1 MSIRRSLCGSAVL
14 AGACMLAPA
23 AGWSQTAPG
32 PAPGSP
38 PGSPP
43 GPEPKPKIVIDVAL
57 TYNAERGELAPGN
70 CGCFWLQGAGVDAA
84 VSLRNGMG
92 IAATFNSGRAPHVAP
107 GVDIVKVQYL
117 AGPRYTFTAHGK
129 TAEPRARL
137 QLFGQALFGGV
148 HAFDGAYPSP
158 TGLSTEASSFAIE
171 AGGGANLLLAHGFG
185 VRVVEV
191 DYVRNA
197 LPNNASNAQNDAC
210 IAFGVTWRFRAH

>member
-1 MSIRRSLCGSAVL
+1 MNLRRSLCGSAVL

-23 AGWSQTAPG
+23 TGWTQTAPG
-32 PAPGSP
+32 PAPGSA
-38 PGSPP
+38 PGSA
-43 GPEPKPKIVIDVAL
+43 PKPKIVTDLAL
-57 TYNAERGELAPGN
+57 TYNAERGQLAPDN

-84 VSLRNGMG
+84 VSLRNGIG
-92 IAATFNSGRAPHVAP
+92 IAAAFNGGRASQVAP

-129 TAEPRARL
+129 TAEPRAGL

-148 HAFDGAYPSP
+148 HASSGEYPSP
-158 TGLSTEASSFAIE
+158 TGLNTEASSFAIE
-171 AGGGANLLLAHGFG
+171 AGGGANVLLAHGFG
-185 VRVVEV
+185 VRIVEA

-197 LPNNASNAQNDAC
+197 LPNNGSNTQNDLR

>member
-1 MSIRRSLCGSAVL
+1 MNIRRSLCGRAVL

-23 AGWSQTAPG
+23 AGWAQTAPS
-32 PAPGSP
+32 PAPGSA
-38 PGSPP
+38 
-43 GPEPKPKIVIDVAL
+43 PKPKIVTDVAF
-57 TYNAERGELAPGN
+57 TYNAELGQLAPGN

-84 VSLRNGMG
+84 VSLRNGLG
-92 IAATFNSGRAPHVAP
+92 IAATFNGGRAPHVAP

-117 AGPRYTFTAHGK
+117 AGPRYAYTAHGK

-148 HAFDGAYPSP
+148 HASNGAYPSP
-158 TGLSTEASSFAIE
+158 TGLKTEASSFAME
-171 AGGGANLLLAHGFG
+171 AGGGANVLLAHGFG

-197 LPNNASNAQNDAC
+197 LPNDASNTQNDTRL
-210 IAFGVTWRFRAH
+210 AFGITWRFRAH